1 MYSSEIFYFILF
13 AVVIVSASF
22 LPSSLLLLL
31 DHLLVRVSMVVAL
44 LYFIHIGPT
53 AGLFCFMAF
62 AALYMERN
70 RRKAG
75 LAAKKL
81 DEMEVPR
88 HPQATV
94 QQASLPQ
101 TTVPVASFDSAD
113 HFEVE
118 YSPSSSSFS
127 DEFEPVD
134 SSINQKAVLSTVYR
148 DGSPSASHQLY
159 EELGLGHLDGVE
171 TVA

>member
-1 MYSSEIFYFILF
+1 
-13 AVVIVSASF
+13 
-22 LPSSLLLLL
+22 
-31 DHLLVRVSMVVAL
+31 
-44 LYFIHIGPT
+44 
-53 AGLFCFMAF
+53 
-62 AALYMERN
+62 MERN
-70 RRKAG
+70 RRKAA
-75 LAAKKL
+75 LAVKKL

-118 YSPSSSSFS
+118 YSPISSSSS
-127 DEFEPVD
+127 DDFEPVD
-134 SSINQKAVLSTVYR
+134 SSINQKAVLSTIYR
-148 DGSPSASHQLY
+148 DGSPSASHQLF

>member
-1 MYSSEIFYFILF
+1 
-13 AVVIVSASF
+13 
-22 LPSSLLLLL
+22 
-31 DHLLVRVSMVVAL
+31 
-44 LYFIHIGPT
+44 
-53 AGLFCFMAF
+53 
-62 AALYMERN
+62 
-70 RRKAG
+70 
-75 LAAKKL
+75 
-81 DEMEVPR
+81 MEVPR

-118 YSPSSSSFS
+118 YSPSNSL

-134 SSINQKAVLSTVYR
+134 SSITQKAVLSTVYR
-148 DGSPSASHQLY
+148 DGSASASQHLY

-171 TVA
+171 TVG